1 MPAKAKKIAIV
12 AHSFGGTV
20 TAAMLTENIQ
30 HFRDRVV
37 AIALTDSHPRCEGE
51 GGKLLEKVGALESN
65 NTGLGLWSSC
75 FRKSLNGLV

>member
-20 TAAMLTENIQ
+20 TASMLTENIQ

-37 AIALTDSHPRCEGE
+37 AIALTDSYPRCDGE
-51 GGKLLEKVGALESN
+51 AEKLLEKVGGLEAN
-65 NTGLGLWSSC
+65 NIGLGP
-75 FRKSLNGLV
+75 